1 MRSSLTDRLFFECS
15 KYRCIWFKVSKIFCG
30 KNMLRF
36 RSSRPDM
43 APATLL
49 KKRFWRWCFPVSF
62 LKFLRTSFYKEHLQ
76 WLLLLFTISLK
87 EFSTKIKSW
96 KLVQCPLTYTYQV
109 GYIQCFRDPS
119 NTICLWSVNQCML
132 YVHSRLLEWVLTY
145 YTISVV
151 TEGYWLWVDFKPY
164 FRIIAVV
171 FWCVFAHW
179 ETIEFL
185 YLIKFSCILVCFDEF
200 VF

>member
-1 MRSSLTDRLFFECS
+1 MQPISPNYNWENGVKQIKITEKNLSQS
-15 KYRCIWFKVSKIFCG
+15 CILCQ
-30 KNMLRF
+30 L
-36 RSSRPDM
+36 
-43 APATLL
+43 
-49 KKRFWRWCFPVSF
+49 
-62 LKFLRTSFYKEHLQ
+62 LRTKILSSGSKCIKHFFLFLQ
-76 WLLLLFTISLK
+76 LFAISLK

-96 KLVQCPLTYTYQV
+96 KLVQCPLTCTYQV
-109 GYIQCFRDPS
+109 GYIQYFRDPS
-119 NTICLWSVNQCML
+119 NIICLWSVNQCML
-132 YVHSRLLEWVLTY
+132 HVHSRLLEWVLTY

-179 ETIEFL
+179 ESIEFL
-185 YLIKFSCILVCFDEF
+185 YLMNFSCISVCFDEF